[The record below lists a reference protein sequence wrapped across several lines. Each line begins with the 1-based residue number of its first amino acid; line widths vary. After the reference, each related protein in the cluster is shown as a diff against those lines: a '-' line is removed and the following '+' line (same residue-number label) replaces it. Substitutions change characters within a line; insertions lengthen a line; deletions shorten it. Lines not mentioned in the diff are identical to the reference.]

1 MRAGAWWRWVMS
13 ALSSGLSQL
22 VRDYAHNCNFPV
34 TEPVEQNECQM
45 STTFSHICPYLNTPP
60 VILSSPLILI
70 SHWSE
75 LIHIPCSHWSDDR
88 KSQKNQ
94 HFRKDFWLLMLIYER
109 WTELNQRIMFG
120 RRKSDRLPCRID
132 PIIPFPTF

>member
-1 MRAGAWWRWVMS
+1 M
-13 ALSSGLSQL
+13 
-22 VRDYAHNCNFPV
+22 
-34 TEPVEQNECQM
+34 EQNECQM
-45 STTFSHICPYLNTPP
+45 STTFSHICPYLNTHP

-120 RRKSDRLPCRID
+120 RRKSDRLGTPSKKKKKCNKCYIWGGVWWVKMLHFIKLCLKSISSNSESFWKKKFR
-132 PIIPFPTF
+132 